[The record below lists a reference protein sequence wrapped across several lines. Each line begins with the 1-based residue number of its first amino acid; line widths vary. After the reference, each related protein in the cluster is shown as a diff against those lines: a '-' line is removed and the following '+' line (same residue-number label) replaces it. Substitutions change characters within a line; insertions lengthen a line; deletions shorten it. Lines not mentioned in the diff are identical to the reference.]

1 VDNKNKT
8 RFVNRLIGHELRRQ
22 EFEQMIRKIAN
33 KASMSPELIRK
44 YSTKALKTWENV
56 DPLHRDVLT
65 LFTATP
71 DSRSL
76 EISKILDHFRDSL
89 RPIVFSEKKL
99 DLAMKIA
106 AESFETMYN
115 IF

>member
-1 VDNKNKT
+1 MS
-8 RFVNRLIGHELRRQ
+8 RLISSHEIRRQ
-22 EFEQMIRKIAN
+22 EFEKMIRKIAN
-33 KASMSPELIRK
+33 KARMSPELIRK
-44 YSTKALKTWENV
+44 YSTAALTTWEI
-56 DPLHRDVLT
+56 DEHRDVLT

-76 EISKILDHFRDSL
+76 EISKMLDHFRDSL

-99 DLAMKIA
+99 DLAMEIA
-106 AESFETMYN
+106 STSLEKMYQ